1 MRGVSVTAQAAV
13 GSQGEPPRKSKASWM
28 LERNL
33 MRVKLTAAASALLF
47 SVLAVQAPVG
57 AQGQAV
63 PVELDAVADALG
75 MLRGMGRDDV
85 ILTVEFSGAG
95 TMSVVGEGAEP
106 GGPWPQH
113 KVTRYDVSIAYDMAG
128 MRVNLER
135 VGPDGA
141 SQEEI
146 LAVSGRHAWNESEPG
161 AGLVAGEGTATPAMD
176 AWVDRSLAFWM
187 LPQGFV
193 KAATMADSGTEV
205 VQDGGMTMMTT
216 VVPEMPGTTMTAHV
230 NADNFID
237 RVETTVEY
245 PGIGEVDVEASYS
258 NYYDLGGEENPSDV
272 LYPGRIV
279 RTVDGHAVLD
289 LTVTGGNSYNPYV
302 IVPVPDSVEGATE

>member
-1 MRGVSVTAQAAV
+1 
-13 GSQGEPPRKSKASWM
+13 
-28 LERNL
+28 
-33 MRVKLTAAASALLF
+33 MRVKLTAAAFALLF
-47 SVLAVQAPVG
+47 SVLTVQAPVG

-63 PVELDAVADALG
+63 PIELDAVADALG
-75 MLRGMGRDDV
+75 MLRGMGRDDL

-106 GGPWPQH
+106 SGPWPQH

-141 SQEEI
+141 FQEEI

-161 AGLVAGEGTATPAMD
+161 AGLVDGEGTATPAMD

-193 KAATMADSGTEV
+193 KAALLADSGIAVT
-205 VQDGGMTMMTT
+205 QDGGMTVLTAA
-216 VVPEMPGTTMTAHV
+216 VPEMPGTTMTAYV
-230 NADNFID
+230 NEDNLID
-237 RVETTVEY
+237 RVEARAEY
-245 PGIGEVDVEASYS
+245 PGLGEVAVEARYT
-258 NYYDLGGEENPSDV
+258 NYHDLGGEENPSDV
-272 LYPGRIV
+272 LYPERIV
-279 RTVDGHAVLD
+279 RTVGGHPVLD
-289 LTVTGGNSYNPYV
+289 LTITGGNSYNPYV
-302 IVPVPDSVEGATE
+302 IVPVPESIEGATE